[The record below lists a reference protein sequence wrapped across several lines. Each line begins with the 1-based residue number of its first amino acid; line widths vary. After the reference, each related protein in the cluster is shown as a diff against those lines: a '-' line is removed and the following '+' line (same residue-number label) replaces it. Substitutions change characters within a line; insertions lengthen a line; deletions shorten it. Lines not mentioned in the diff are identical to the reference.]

1 MNNRYDS
8 FVHAAMFIQLT
19 ELEYSGREKDGK
31 VAITVERHVPIA
43 TSVTVMVVAQ
53 NYTSFSKSGKPLP
66 ADIPVDLSLFKGA
79 SSKIFCTEIS

>member
-1 MNNRYDS
+1 
-8 FVHAAMFIQLT
+8 MFIQLT

-53 NYTSFSKSGKPLP
+53 NYTSFLKSGKPLP
-66 ADIPVDLSLFKGA
+66 ADIPAVALSQFKRA